1 MKKGFTLIETTISL
15 AILSIL
21 LVTITSM
28 LFSQISLYKHFIKKD
43 KYENYSKEALRFIET
58 QVQDIKNSEV
68 EIDENK
74 LIVRKENGDIN
85 KIYKV
90 TMKNN
95 KSKIIIEYYKKIKS
109 VKKKVSVI
117 ENIEDFKIYRNK
129 NVIFLSIENKDGE
142 KYDKCIG
149 IRERKKVS

>member
-1 MKKGFTLIETTISL
+1 MRRGFTLIETTISL

-28 LFSQISLYKHFIKKD
+28 LFGQISLYKHFVEKD
-43 KYENYSKEALRFIET
+43 KCENYSKEALRFIQT

-74 LIVRKENGDIN
+74 LIVRKENGDMN
-85 KIYKV
+85 MIYKV
-90 TMKNN
+90 PMKNN
-95 KSKIIIEYYKKIKS
+95 KNKIIIEYYKKIQS
-109 VKKKVSVI
+109 VKKKVSII

-129 NVIFLSIENKDGE
+129 NVIFFSIENRDGE
-142 KYDKCIG
+142 KYEKCIG
-149 IRERKKVS
+149 VREKVS